1 MAPFYEQ
8 LCSQFDWSVDASFMQ
23 KMKAKNEEKVKELDS
38 AVEDAEK
45 NLGETEVRDFMLKK
59 AEYFSR
65 IGDKVRCSSCV
76 QFTLVHFDKVSR
88 ILFSYRF
95 FV

>member
-8 LCSQFDWSVDASFMQ
+8 LCSQFDWSLDAAFLQ
-23 KMKAKNEEKVKELDS
+23 KMKAKNEEKLKEIDS

-65 IGDKVRCSSCV
+65 TGDKVG
-76 QFTLVHFDKVSR
+76 FD
-88 ILFSYRF
+88 ILF
-95 FV
+95 

>member
-1 MAPFYEQ
+1 MAPFYEI
-8 LCSQFDWSVDASFMQ
+8 LCSQFEWPVDAAFVQ

-38 AVEDAEK
+38 AVEDAQK

-65 IGDKVRCSSCV
+65 IGDKV
-76 QFTLVHFDKVSR
+76 TLVLFLVLVTVYG
-88 ILFSYRF
+88 ILIKQLELL
-95 FV
+95 